1 MLKTG
6 LLSLFFYFKKCNTY
20 HLRYITSYV
29 IISVTKLISVTVR
42 REKMSDWEEK
52 YNELFKQFM
61 DMTIKNAYLET
72 EVDRLKKELKFA
84 NEKLSR
90 AGKNVNTELHEDI
103 KFYLKEKH
111 SIRQIAQELNCSP
124 TTVQKVKKQ
133 LSNDLV

>member
-1 MLKTG
+1 
-6 LLSLFFYFKKCNTY
+6 
-20 HLRYITSYV
+20 
-29 IISVTKLISVTVR
+29 
-42 REKMSDWEEK
+42 MSDWEEK